1 MVAAAHLGVC
11 WPETVV
17 EWLEYPCY
25 STPTRAGMYPFKPY
39 PNRPGTMQYYA
50 VPLDVFESGLEL
62 TGWARKAVEAA
73 ERSKT
78 KVST

>member
-25 STPTRAGMYPFKPY
+25 STLGRAGMYPF
-39 PNRPGTMQYYA
+39 
-50 VPLDVFESGLEL
+50 PL
-62 TGWARKAVEAA
+62 AA
-73 ERSKT
+73 DILKEPLPI
-78 KVST
+78 V